1 MDVRARKVPV
11 VGRILSLIQSGVPKT
26 DLYLRLIKHLADSGS
41 DRSAHGGV
49 CNCSSN
55 DIEGGTCA
63 NKCEWGQVRN
73 RIRFPLR
80 SSCCEINEVL
90 GNMHISTMLRCP
102 IREYETA
109 DASG

>member
-1 MDVRARKVPV
+1 VPV

-63 NKCEWGQVRN
+63 NKCE
-73 RIRFPLR
+73 
-80 SSCCEINEVL
+80 VL

-102 IREYETA
+102 IREYCRCFRLKQFA
-109 DASG
+109 